1 MHVIRLRGPWEL
13 APLDGSA
20 SSVRAEVP
28 GDLGSLLGDGFI
40 GPARLLRRFN
50 TPTNLDPNERVYLI
64 FADLDPAA
72 TLTLNGAPLPRPLQQ
87 TSLERHD
94 ITAALKTHNVVEIQ
108 LPLPCPPLGE
118 VTLEISA
125 S

>member
-20 SSVRAEVP
+20 ASVRAEVP
-28 GDLGSLLGDGFI
+28 GDFGSLLGDGFA
-40 GPARLLRRFN
+40 GTVRLLRRFN
-50 TPTNLDPNERVYLI
+50 TPTNLDPHERVHLV
-64 FADLDPAA
+64 FADLDPSA
-72 TLTLNGAPLPRPLQQ
+72 TLTLNGAPLTRTSQQ
-87 TSLERHD
+87 AFPERHD